1 MRILTIIMTT
11 AALGAATP
19 VLAQNA
25 PAKNNSAVKDAHT
38 VNDGGAQ
45 TGASSFTRAQAREHI
60 AKSGFT
66 NVSAL
71 TKDAN
76 GVWRGTA
83 RKSGHAVHVALDFKG
98 NVSTGM

>member
-1 MRILTIIMTT
+1 MRISTTIL
-11 AALGAATP
+11 LGAALAAASP

-25 PAKNNSAVKDAHT
+25 PAKNNAAIKQVHT
-38 VNDGGAQ
+38 VNDGQARNGAN
-45 TGASSFTRAQAREHI
+45 SFTQAQAREHI
-60 AKSGFT
+60 VKSGFS

-71 TKDAN
+71 TKDKS

-83 RKSGHAVHVALDFKG
+83 RKSGHTVHVGLDFKG